1 MADVLRLDIYRK
13 NYVQTFFFSSALS
26 LLQQDHSIT
35 THDAETNGNA
45 TEPTFAKQEH
55 GVDER
60 FLVSGRRLERF
71 IPIPPHKRA
80 KKSCIWQ
87 AGVGLAVTK
96 VKNGKKFW
104 LCCRYYD
111 NPMPQPLFLVETNS
125 TTPAIR
131 HLQGRHKYDEKGCRH
146 EASGQKRKRDSEDIR
161 DALKRLRD
169 AEE

>member
-1 MADVLRLDIYRK
+1 MTHALADVLRLDIYRK

-80 KKSCIWQ
+80 K
-87 AGVGLAVTK
+87 
-96 VKNGKKFW
+96 
-104 LCCRYYD
+104 
-111 NPMPQPLFLVETNS
+111 PLFLVETNS